1 MSEIISFD
9 NLDTYPKSEYIAGLE
24 KATNLLFWVVDEELD
39 RCFTGTY
46 MYKDKLEGIGVY
58 ALARL
63 VNSEKGYRHN
73 EGIWKVLPFKG
84 VRSGEVG
91 EDIGKTEK
99 EAAVVFSILQSMFA
113 ISSKNEAG
121 TTTLHAYIPERD
133 GIKAPFASSLVNPGR
148 AAIIRVQSALA
159 TVLISC
165 RCIRGNAHPK
175 HEPNPHFHAN
185 PYRYVELNKD
195 EEGRNSV
202 FSKLEE
208 L

>member
-1 MSEIISFD
+1 
-9 NLDTYPKSEYIAGLE
+9 
-24 KATNLLFWVVDEELD
+24 
-39 RCFTGTY
+39 
-46 MYKDKLEGIGVY
+46 
-58 ALARL
+58 
-63 VNSEKGYRHN
+63 
-73 EGIWKVLPFKG
+73 
-84 VRSGEVG
+84 
-91 EDIGKTEK
+91 
-99 EAAVVFSILQSMFA
+99 MFA

-133 GIKAPFASSLVNPGR
+133 GIKAPFASSLVNLGR

-159 TVLISC
+159 TGLISC